1 MSSVENPSASAPTS
15 AAKKPGFWQAL
26 KRGLIRT
33 EQDFAV
39 FKLAILSV
47 VGTLI
52 GAYFQNLSTYN
63 DKVAAQAKDDMT
75 AAEQGFADASS
86 ALSVP
91 LALQKQLILG
101 YNHAIATN
109 TDSDSTAYETA
120 NARSI
125 YKSYTDAYSSLS
137 QNYNLLARRMEL
149 YVDWPS
155 NPYRDPATDSAP
167 TTDVIDMSLLNTFG
181 FDCEKNMPS
190 FQKPDPKD
198 KNKDDSNKDESKVTL
213 TDPHDSKNTLTIDWY
228 SAKHNV
234 LTIETC
240 FEITH
245 EAMTPV
251 LQWASGNPVDR
262 AARTKFIDTNF
273 GVFDTRSSNQVLR
286 LNAFMSLVMFD
297 IDKIRVKYR
306 PNSYQC
312 SLPIVRSVLAKTC
325 MPVRT
330 AGPLT

>member
-1 MSSVENPSASAPTS
+1 MSSREDPGASAPVS
-15 AAKKPGFWQAL
+15 PGSKSGFWQSL
-26 KRGLIRT
+26 RRI

-39 FKLAILSV
+39 SKLAILSV
-47 VGTLI
+47 IGTLI

-75 AAEQGFADASS
+75 AATQAFADASS

-91 LALQKQLILG
+91 LALQKQLISS
-101 YNHAIATN
+101 YRNAIATN

-125 YKSYTDAYSSLS
+125 YKSYTDAYRSLS
-137 QNYNLLARRMEL
+137 ENYNLLARKMEL
-149 YVDWPS
+149 YLDWPS
-155 NPYRDPATDSAP
+155 NLTRDPATDSAP
-167 TTDVIDMSLLNTFG
+167 DTDIINMSLLNTYG
-181 FDCEKNMPS
+181 FDCEDDMPS
-190 FQKPDPKD
+190 FQKVDPKD
-198 KNKDDSNKDESKVTL
+198 KNKDDSQVELPHHGKTVL
-213 TDPHDSKNTLTIDWY
+213 TVDWY

-234 LTIETC
+234 LAIEAC

-251 LQWASGNPVDR
+251 RQWASGSPVDQ
-262 AARTKFIDTNF
+262 AARTKFINTNF
-273 GVFDTRSSNQVLR
+273 DIFSKRASNQVLR
-286 LNAFMSLVMFD
+286 LNAFMSLAMYD

-306 PNSYQC
+306 PNGFLC
-312 SLPIVRSVLAKTC
+312 SVPIVRGALGKKC

-330 AGPLT
+330 AGP